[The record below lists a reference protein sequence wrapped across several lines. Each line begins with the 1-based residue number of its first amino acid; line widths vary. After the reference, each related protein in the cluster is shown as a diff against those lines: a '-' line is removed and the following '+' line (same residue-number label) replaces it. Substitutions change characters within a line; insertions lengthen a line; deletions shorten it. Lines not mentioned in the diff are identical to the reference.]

1 MSIFVVVTSQQCLAC
16 KGIKMKDKL
25 GTSFLDKIKE
35 WVAPY
40 TTQYV
45 EVEMKHNGD
54 LEGLKSHHP
63 GLGSIVHH
71 LPGFFIFTVN
81 DWKNKSSKLPD
92 TAFTGARK
100 EKEIKD
106 WAKAQSNKR
115 TENFFTHTPTE
126 SPPKKEIIKPTETKL
141 RETPASLPSAGSVSI
156 KTISLYE

>member
-1 MSIFVVVTSQQCLAC
+1 MSIFVVVTSQQCPAC

-54 LEGLKSHHP
+54 LEGLKKHHP
-63 GLGSIVHH
+63 GLASIVRA
-71 LPGFFIFTVN
+71 LPGFFIFSVD
-81 DWKNKSSKLPD
+81 DWKNKSSKLPN
-92 TAFTGARK
+92 TGFTGARK
-100 EKEIKD
+100 EKVIKE
-106 WAKAQSNKR
+106 WAKAQSNKK
-115 TENFFTHTPTE
+115 TENYFSHFSAE
-126 SPPKKEIIKPTETKL
+126 EPPMKKEVIKPKPMEP
-141 RETPASLPSAGSVSI
+141 PASLPSAGSVTI